1 MILLLDAGNTRIK
14 WGVRQ
19 AGVWLARGVCPTREV
34 SCLPADLAIYP
45 LRRALLCCVANE
57 ATRAALD
64 KLLVDRVEHLAWL
77 TSAADAH
84 GVRNAYQ
91 PPESL
96 GADRYA
102 ALVAAA
108 RRGLGDCVVVSVGT
122 ALTVDALTADG
133 RFLGGAIAPGPD
145 LMRAALLEGT
155 AGVRD
160 CAGSVTSAVASS
172 VAGFPVATGA
182 AVASGIALAQA
193 GVVAGMRERL
203 ARSTGKPVMVLLSG
217 GARALLMS
225 LLEPPVVEADDLVLE
240 GLAWIAKDKEWD
252 D

>member
-19 AGVWLARGVCPTREV
+19 AGVWQAQGVCLTREV
-34 SCLPADLAIYP
+34 ACLPADLAIYP

-57 ATRAALD
+57 ATRAALEN
-64 KLLVDRVEHLAWL
+64 LLADRVEHLAWL
-77 TSAADAH
+77 TPAADAH

-108 RRGLGDCVVVSVGT
+108 RRCLGDCVVVTVGT

-145 LMRAALLEGT
+145 LMWAALQQGT
-155 AGVRD
+155 AGVQ
-160 CAGSVTSAVASS
+160 AFSPSLAT
-172 VAGFPVATGA
+172 FPVNTGA
-182 AVASGIALAQA
+182 AVASGIALAQV
-193 GVVAGMRERL
+193 GVVAGLRQRL
-203 ARSTGKPVMVLLSG
+203 AQLCGKGVTVLLSG
-217 GARALLMS
+217 GARAGLANR
-225 LLEPPVVEADDLVLE
+225 LEPPVVEADDLVLE
-240 GLAWIAKDKEWD
+240 GLAWIAKDSEWD

>member
-14 WGVRQ
+14 WGVRH
-19 AGVWLARGVCPTREV
+19 AGAWQVRGVCQAWEV
-34 SCLPADLAIYP
+34 ARLRADLAAYP

-64 KLLVDRVEHLAWL
+64 DLLATCVDRLDWL
-77 TSAADAH
+77 VAAADAH

-102 ALVAAA
+102 ALVAAV
-108 RRGLGDCVVVSVGT
+108 RRGLGACVVASVGT

-145 LMRAALLEGT
+145 LMRAALLRGT
-155 AGVRD
+155 AGVR
-160 CAGSVTSAVASS
+160 AFSVPVD
-172 VAGFPVATGA
+172 GFPSETGA

-203 ARSTGKPVMVLLSG
+203 ARQTGQPVTVLLSG
-217 GARALLMS
+217 GARAVLEN

-240 GLAWIAKDKEWD
+240 GLAWIAKDREWD

>member
-19 AGVWLARGVCPTREV
+19 AGEWLAQGVCPTREV
-34 SCLPADLAIYP
+34 ACLQADLAPYP
-45 LRRALLCCVANE
+45 PRRALLCCVANG

-64 KLLVDRVEHLAWL
+64 KLLADRVEHLAWL
-77 TSAADAH
+77 TPAAEAH

-108 RRGLGDCVVVSVGT
+108 RRGLGDCVVASVGT

-133 RFLGGAIAPGPD
+133 QFLGGAIAPGPD

-155 AGVRD
+155 AGVREF
-160 CAGSVTSAVASS
+160 SSA
-172 VAGFPVATGA
+172 VAGFPSDTGK

-203 ARSTGKPVMVLLSG
+203 ARLTGNPVTVLLSG
-217 GARALLMS
+217 GARALLTS

>member
-19 AGVWLARGVCPTREV
+19 TGAWLARGVCSTREV
-34 SCLPADLAIYP
+34 ASLRADLAAYP
-45 LRRALLCCVANE
+45 LRRGLLCCVAND
-57 ATRAALD
+57 ATRAALES
-64 KLLVDRVEHLAWL
+64 LLAPRVEHLVWL
-77 TSAADAH
+77 TAAADEH

-91 PPESL
+91 PAESL

-102 ALVAAA
+102 ALLAAA
-108 RRGLGDCVVVSVGT
+108 RRGLGDCVVASVGT

-145 LMRAALLEGT
+145 LMQAALLDGT
-155 AGVRD
+155 AGVRVFSG
-160 CAGSVTSAVASS
+160 AVTD
-172 VAGFPVATGA
+172 FPSDTGK

-193 GVVAGMRERL
+193 GVVVGMRERL
-203 ARSTGKPVMVLLSG
+203 TRFTGNPVTVLLSG
-217 GARALLMS
+217 GARVWLTS

>member
-14 WGVRQ
+14 WGVRH
-19 AGVWLARGVCPTREV
+19 AGAWQARGVCPTREV
-34 SCLPADLAIYP
+34 SRLSADLAAYP
-45 LRRALLCCVANE
+45 LRRALLCCVAND
-57 ATRAALD
+57 ATRAALHG
-64 KLLVDRVEHLAWL
+64 LMAARVEQLAWL
-77 TSAADAH
+77 VAAADAH
-84 GVRNAYQ
+84 GVHNAYQ

-108 RRGLGDCVVVSVGT
+108 RRGLGGCVVASVGT

-145 LMRAALLEGT
+145 LMREALLSGT
-155 AGVRD
+155 AGVREFTVP
-160 CAGSVTSAVASS
+160 AAV
-172 VAGFPVATGA
+172 FPTDTGA

-203 ARSTGKPVMVLLSG
+203 ARHTGKTVTVLLSG
-217 GARALLMS
+217 GARAVLAS
-225 LLEPPVVEADDLVLE
+225 LLEPPVVEADDLILE
-240 GLAWIAKDKEWD
+240 GLAWIAKDREWED
-252 D
+252 

>member
-19 AGVWLARGVCPTREV
+19 TGEWLSRGACPTRDAAQ
-34 SCLPADLAIYP
+34 LRTDLAAFP

-64 KLLVDRVEHLAWL
+64 SLLAPRLEQLVWL
-77 TSAADAH
+77 TAEADAH
-84 GVRNAYQ
+84 GLRNAYQ

-108 RRGLGDCVVVSVGT
+108 RRGLGACVVASVGT
-122 ALTVDALTADG
+122 ALTADALTAEG
-133 RFLGGAIAPGPD
+133 QFLGGAIAPGPD
-145 LMRAALLEGT
+145 LMQAALLRGT
-155 AGVRD
+155 ARVRD
-160 CAGSVTSAVASS
+160 FSGRVT
-172 VAGFPVATGA
+172 GFPVDTGA

-203 ARSTGKPVMVLLSG
+203 ARHGGTSVTVLLTG
-217 GARALLMS
+217 GARAVLAN
-225 LLEPPVVEADDLVLE
+225 LLEPPVVDADDLVLE
-240 GLAWIAKDKEWD
+240 GLAWIAKDREWD